1 MFQVALELLVNRN
14 LVLEVSIVE
23 HVLSDEDTNVV
34 GGLLEHG
41 AKGVVVGEHFVIPLK

>member
-1 MFQVALELLVNRN
+1 MFQVALELLVKRD
-14 LVLEVSIVE
+14 LMLEVSIVE
-23 HVLSDEDTNVV
+23 HVLSDEDADVV